1 MLCSPKLN
9 SSCQSKETETI
20 VSLGCELILDWIWIG
35 WYKHNQIRYTFLNS
49 IPFENY
55 RIVGGGLYP
64 FRFPSGFLDALEDNL
79 PCNSLHLHRVSDRGC
94 LRSTTPI
101 TTANSSRVNKMF
113 SWGGTLIITFIC
125 SLLPNWVIMKCS
137 VIETALGEAG
147 RLWIA
152 GGAAAAFPLER

>member
-1 MLCSPKLN
+1 MLRSPTLY
-9 SSCQSKETETI
+9 SSGQSKETETI
-20 VSLGCELILDWIWIG
+20 MSLGCEQIILDWIRIG
-35 WYKHNQIRYTFLNS
+35 QYKHNQIRYKFLNS
-49 IPFENY
+49 ILSEIYREDCIHLDSHQDFLMPWKIICRVIPFTY
-55 RIVGGGLYP
+55 T
-64 FRFPSGFLDALEDNL
+64 
-79 PCNSLHLHRVSDRGC
+79 VSDRRRLC
-94 LRSTTPI
+94 STTPI